1 MEDDSLII
9 ENVDSI
15 LDINE
20 SLLDPDIN
28 PDKTNEL
35 NEVLNNHINDTI
47 LLFNL
52 QNKFNNYIS
61 TKVEHKLNT
70 NISDSLSESS
80 LELSSESNIILKKLE
95 QINNNQIILNNKIE
109 KYQFYNSIWIGI
121 GIIGIMYRVVPN
133 LRTLLKKSS

>member
-80 LELSSESNIILKKLE
+80 LELSTESNIILKKLE

-121 GIIGIMYRVVPN
+121 GIIGIMYRQILN
-133 LRTLLKKSS
+133 LRILKGFF

>member
-28 PDKTNEL
+28 LDKTNEL

-61 TKVEHKLNT
+61 SKVEHKLNT

-80 LELSSESNIILKKLE
+80 SESNIILKMLE
-95 QINNNQIILNNKIE
+95 QINNNQILLNNKIE
-109 KYQFYNSIWIGI
+109 KYQFYNSIWVGI
-121 GIIGIMYRVVPN
+121 GIIGIIYMSRKN
-133 LRTLLKKSS
+133 